1 MSTII
6 ENTFDNISDEEVLG
20 RYIFIQDVDEANRLN
35 PQSFMLRD
43 NKPPEN
49 YLSLV
54 RTSKVESVEKYAEG
68 IFSEKKRKKLK
79 GCFLTKTDSI
89 RQLPVAPLELKI
101 LTCNKVGENN
111 PDSPHAGLFVWLPEN
126 KLLEGST
133 DDINVLEMQRKLA
146 ELAQNSEMISI

>member
-54 RTSKVESVEKYAEG
+54 RTSKVESVEKHAER
-68 IFSEKKRKKLK
+68 IFYPKKRKKTDRMFFDEDPFHTPTS
-79 GCFLTKTDSI
+79 GCPFRIKDSY
-89 RQLPVAPLELKI
+89 L
-101 LTCNKVGENN
+101 
-111 PDSPHAGLFVWLPEN
+111 
-126 KLLEGST
+126 
-133 DDINVLEMQRKLA
+133 
-146 ELAQNSEMISI
+146 